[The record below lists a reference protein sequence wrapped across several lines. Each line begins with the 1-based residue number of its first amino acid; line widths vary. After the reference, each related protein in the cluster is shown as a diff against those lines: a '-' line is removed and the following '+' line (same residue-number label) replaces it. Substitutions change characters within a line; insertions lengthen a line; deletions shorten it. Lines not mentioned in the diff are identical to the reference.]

1 MWIDWLDADNLSA
14 YAAGLAGLEGS
25 DARNGLASVSMGASG
40 PDYGAGGREKT
51 RPTRGHARH
60 FREKTR
66 PARHKTLILGHFARA
81 GRIFSRYR
89 QRQSALG
96 ELCRAHAAYR
106 AAR

>member
-1 MWIDWLDADNLSA
+1 MQD
-14 YAAGLAGLEGS
+14 S
-25 DARNGLASVSMGASG
+25 DARDGLASVSMGASG
-40 PDYGAGGREKT
+40 PDRVAGGREKT
-51 RPTRGHARH
+51 RPTDTPTAHTRENTHPTRGHARH

>member
-1 MWIDWLDADNLSA
+1 MERPGLSA
-14 YAAGLAGLEGS
+14 DGGLRDLIKVPESAKIRTT
-25 DARNGLASVSMGASG
+25 DTPTAHT
-40 PDYGAGGREKT
+40 REKT

-60 FREKTR
+60 FRERTR
-66 PARHKTLILGHFARA
+66 PARHKTSILGHFARA
-81 GRIFSRYR
+81 GRIFSRYH